1 MVINHIA
8 CLRYLFLVCTLRCN
22 VNLTVYRMRYNGEK
36 TKDPRHTGLS
46 KRRKLWFNKKYF
58 AERIVITTSHA
69 CYVLVQEQELLNKAM
84 LVLASYSSVVI
95 IAKVI
100 LCSMYRAKQVI
111 ENCYSYLKLSF

>member
-1 MVINHIA
+1 M
-8 CLRYLFLVCTLRCN
+8 
-22 VNLTVYRMRYNGEK
+22 EK
-36 TKDPRHTGLS
+36 KPKIPGILGFQREENFG
-46 KRRKLWFNKKYF
+46 FNKKYF

-111 ENCYSYLKLSF
+111 ENCYSYLKISF